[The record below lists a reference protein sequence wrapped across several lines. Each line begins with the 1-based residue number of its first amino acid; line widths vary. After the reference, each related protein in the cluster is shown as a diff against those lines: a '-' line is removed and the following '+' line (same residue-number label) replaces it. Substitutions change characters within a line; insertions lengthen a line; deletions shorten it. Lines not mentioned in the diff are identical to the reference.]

1 MKRTFGAIALGAAL
15 AASATVARADSI
27 NGSFFIQGNDTYTP
41 STVTFGTA
49 VVGAGLDTG
58 TQGITGSFAT
68 FLKDGDLVVF
78 TSPITYTQG
87 TNMVSPAATAFT
99 IYNGASTSDGALYTF
114 AVTDYTATYSNC
126 TGQVAL
132 PCNGNVNEGDTFL
145 DITGTG
151 NFTGEGVAALQGV
164 STGTFDFS
172 SQTVAGQTNTDFS
185 VSAQAAAAAATP
197 EPSSLA
203 LLGTGLLGAAAFA
216 RRRFKTPISA

>member
-1 MKRTFGAIALGAAL
+1 MKHTFKVIALGAAF
-15 AASATVARADSI
+15 AASATMAKADTI

-49 VVGAGLDTG
+49 AVGAGLDTG
-58 TQGITGSFAT
+58 TEGITGSFAT
-68 FLKDGDLVVF
+68 YLQDKDLVVF

-87 TNMVSPAATAFT
+87 TNAVSPAATAFT

-114 AVTDYTATYSNC
+114 AVTNYTATYSNC

-132 PCNGNVNEGDTFL
+132 PCNGSINAGDTFL

-151 NFTGEGVAALQGV
+151 TFTAEGVAASQGT

-172 SQTVAGQTNTDFS
+172 SQTVMGQVDTDFS
-185 VSAQAAAAAATP
+185 VSAQAQAPSPTP

-216 RRRFKTPISA
+216 RRRFTKLSV